1 LKAKVS
7 DSPFAEIVGHVGISA
22 RRLELPDRFPAARG
36 SASGRRRHRY
46 QPGRHQLGSRRM
58 AVLRPAEQCQ
68 QHYHLC
74 DIDHRQE
81 ERLFQKRQE
90 EQ

>member
-1 LKAKVS
+1 
-7 DSPFAEIVGHVGISA
+7 
-22 RRLELPDRFPAARG
+22 
-36 SASGRRRHRY
+36 
-46 QPGRHQLGSRRM
+46 M

-90 EQ
+90 EQWHQHHQKEKDQVPLNIQHLPVTNK